1 MRQTWIYILIVSFSF
16 CQGIWAQDM
25 EGLIKVTTNLG
36 ARAVKIKWIPN
47 ETFHRGGFNI
57 YRKSELEQWQKV
69 KIAVVKPNLN
79 YPLEKMPVDNQD
91 FFKKVASTKD
101 GQELEG
107 ILKLAIVTQ
116 ACLYDEYA
124 FMLGLRYDDTQVEL
138 GQRYKYKVAAIT
150 KNGEDELGES
160 DWITAGEYQPIL
172 PPDSLQMIYVNEDE
186 VTFRWEP
193 ETDRYFG
200 INAYRTNLAG
210 SKRKKLNDKPII
222 IARSYNELG
231 MLTWPEYFFA
241 DTNLVKDQTYRYEF
255 TAIDV
260 FGEEGPATNPL
271 DVFVPDTKAPRKIT
285 KGQANGAGDGK
296 HIDLTWKPSTSKDVA
311 GYSIH
316 RSKNSNGGFEKVYDG
331 LIIENSYRDKLDRPG
346 DYFYYIYAEDATGN
360 KSQSALILGELLDIH
375 PPEGPKNVKATM
387 EQGLV
392 TIEWSVVNTWDLYGY
407 RILRAHGAN
416 PDDNDFTPVEESF
429 LRETSFVDDITHGT
443 EAMYTYGVMTVDS
456 FNLESD
462 IIRSN
467 TIVVKDITAPTP
479 PTIIDVTPAI
489 DHVKIAWLPSPN
501 ADVVGYNLYRSAL
514 RDTSHWT
521 LLNQTMMSSEMRSY
535 EDQNKT
541 EPFDYFY
548 KLEAIDDHG
557 LLSKAS
563 NYFHLKIVEDD
574 NDLATLKINVRY
586 KKSDAEIEI
595 RWKNSA
601 EESTRGFVI
610 YRREDGAS
618 WFPVSGLIQANKFA
632 DARIDRGKNYQY
644 QVRKYDAE
652 GLVIKSNIAD
662 ILIDS
667 EN

>member
-1 MRQTWIYILIVSFSF
+1 MRKALIYISTIVLFL
-16 CQGIWAQDM
+16 CQNIWSQDM
-25 EGLIKVTTNLG
+25 QGLIKVTTNMG
-36 ARAVKIKWIPN
+36 SQVVNVKWIPR
-47 ETFHRGGFNI
+47 EVIHASGFNL
-57 YRKSELEQWQKV
+57 YRKSVNAQWQKLHV
-69 KIAVVKPNLN
+69 APIKPDVNYALEQMSSDEQNFYRKIA
-79 YPLEKMPVDNQD
+79 
-91 FFKKVASTKD
+91 ATKD
-101 GQELEG
+101 NQELEG
-107 ILKLAIVTQ
+107 ILKLAVITQ

-160 DWITAGEYQPIL
+160 DWITAGEHVPIK

-200 INAYRTNLAG
+200 INAYRTDLAG
-210 SKRKKLNDKPII
+210 SKREKINDKPII

-231 MLTWPEYFFA
+231 MLTWPEYFFI

-260 FGEEGPATNPL
+260 FGEEGPSTNPL

-285 KGQANGAGDGK
+285 KSQASGAGDGK

-316 RSKNSNGGFEKVYDG
+316 RSKNSKGGFEKVHDG
-331 LIIENSYRDKLDRPG
+331 LIVESNYRDKLERPG
-346 DYFYYIYAEDATGN
+346 DYFYHIYAEDATGN
-360 KSQSALILGELLDIH
+360 KSRSALILGELLDIH
-375 PPEGPKNVKATM
+375 PPEGTKNVKASIRD
-387 EQGLV
+387 GLV
-392 TIEWSVVNTWDLYGY
+392 TIEWSAVNTWDLYGY
-407 RILRAHGAN
+407 RILRAHGAD
-416 PDDNDFTPVEESF
+416 PEHKDFTPVEESF

-443 EAMYTYGVMTVDS
+443 EAIYTYGVMTVDS

-467 TIVVKDITAPTP
+467 TIVVEDITAPTA
-479 PTIIDVTPAI
+479 PTIVDATPGI
-489 DHVKIAWLPSPN
+489 DHINIAWLPSPN
-501 ADVVGYNLYRSAL
+501 ADVVGYHLYRSAW

-521 LLNQTMMSSEMRSY
+521 LLNQTIMPSDMRSF

-541 EPFDYFY
+541 DPFDYFY
-548 KLEAIDDHG
+548 KMEAIDDHG
-557 LLSKAS
+557 LASKAS
-563 NYFHLKIVEDD
+563 NYFHLEIVEDYK
-574 NDLATLKINVRY
+574 DLATLKINVRY
-586 KKSDAEIEI
+586 KKSDAEVEI

-601 EESTRGFVI
+601 EQSTRGFVI
-610 YRREDGAS
+610 YRREDEAP
-618 WFPVSGLIQANKFA
+618 WLPVSGLIQANKFA
-632 DARIDRGKNYQY
+632 DARIEKGKNYQY
-644 QVRKYDAE
+644 QVRKYDTE
-652 GLVIKSNIAD
+652 GLVIKSNMAE